1 MLATL
6 SVFLALPSTLQ
17 GPTRKIYSDI
27 HLETAQ
33 YSLYTAQY
41 RLLISCTSP
50 GRLVRAVDSGA
61 LSDIRDAVGVW
72 PGDLCFLTRT
82 QVIIYMEGGGLGRL

>member
-17 GPTRKIYSDI
+17 GPTRKIYSGI
-27 HLETAQ
+27 HLETTQ
-33 YSLYTAQY
+33 YSLYTVQY
-41 RLLISCTSP
+41 HLLVSCTSP
-50 GRLVRAVDSGA
+50 GRLVRTVDSGA

-72 PGDLCFLTRT
+72 PGEPVLFNTNTGDYLHGSTLST
-82 QVIIYMEGGGLGRL
+82 